1 MAKGYERSCKEMLKI
16 GNVEMKNNVVLAP
29 MAGVCNPAFRLI
41 AKEFGCGLVCA
52 EMVSDK
58 AILHGNTRTLEM
70 LFVDE
75 REKPLSLQIFGGDK
89 DSLIEAVKFVDKNT
103 NADIID
109 INMGCPVPKVTKC
122 DAGARWL
129 LDPKKIYEMVSYAAD
144 AAKKPVTVKM
154 RIGWDDEHVYA
165 VENAQAVERAGGA
178 AVSVHGRTREQL
190 YTGKANWD
198 ILRDVKQAVSIPV
211 IGNGD
216 VFSPE
221 DAKRLLAHTNCDGV
235 MIGRGA
241 LGNPWMLYRTVHY
254 LTTGELLP
262 DPTPAEKMRIAV
274 LHLDRLSSLK
284 GESVAVREMR
294 KHLAWYLKGLPDSAA
309 VRNTIMDLTTR
320 SSVVSVLDEYVRT
333 VEEMLANV
341 ETDGS
346 ESGELVVH

>member
-1 MAKGYERSCKEMLKI
+1 MLKI
-16 GNVEMKNNVVLAP
+16 GNVEIPNPVVLAP

-58 AILHGNTRTLEM
+58 AILHGNKRTMEM
-70 LFVDE
+70 LYVDE

-89 DSLIEAVKFVDKNT
+89 ETLVEAAKFVDRNT

-129 LDPKKIYEMVSYAAD
+129 LDPGKIEEMVSAVVEAVE
-144 AAKKPVTVKM
+144 KPVTVKM
-154 RIGWDDEHVYA
+154 RIGWDSKHIYA
-165 VENAQAVERAGGA
+165 VQNAQAVERAGGS
-178 AVSVHGRTREQL
+178 AVSVHGRTREQM

-198 ILRDVKQAVSIPV
+198 IIKEVKESVSIPV

-221 DAKRLLAHTNCDGV
+221 DAKRLLEHTGADGV

-241 LGNPWMLYRTVHY
+241 LGNPWMLLRTVQY

-262 DPTPAEKMRIAV
+262 DPTPREKIEIAL
-274 LHLDRLSSLK
+274 LHMDRLIALK
-284 GESVAVREMR
+284 GEATAVKEMR
-294 KHLAWYLKGLPDSAA
+294 KHLAWYLKGLPGAA
-309 VRNTIMDLTTR
+309 RVKDRLMEEKSRDRIVRILH
-320 SSVVSVLDEYVRT
+320 EYV
-333 VEEMLANV
+333 ESLEA
-341 ETDGS
+341 
-346 ESGELVVH
+346 ESGAVSPVTAAMA